1 MTTTYYVAYDSTG
14 LVQTRYDSDINEIQ
28 IVTPPLGLSILK
40 VADKVTMMGT
50 TTGGWTVVNGSLIAP
65 LAPTTAQLLTAAQV
79 TQIGLLLASYSNAIV
94 QPVSYTSVA
103 GVVKTYQTN
112 TQSVD
117 NLLRMTAAYAKA
129 AATPT
134 GFYWIATDNTQV
146 PFTFADLQQLA
157 AVMGVP
163 GWTAFQN
170 LQTKKASVMAATTV
184 SAVQL
189 ITF

>member
-1 MTTTYYVAYDSTG
+1 MQTYKDATNQVWQFENDVVVSGSAGALVFTTAHGTVLT
-14 LVQTRYDSDINEIQ
+14 
-28 IVTPPLGLSILK
+28 TP
-40 VADKVTMMGT
+40 T
-50 TTGGWTVVNGSLIAP
+50 SLAP
-65 LAPTTAQLLTAAQV
+65 YTIPTPTTAQLLASAQT
-79 TQIGLLLASYSNAIV
+79 TQLNSLIASYANAIA

-103 GVVKTYQTN
+103 GVVKTYQADK
-112 TQSVD
+112 QSRD
-117 NLLRMTAAYAKA
+117 NLVEMTAAYTKA

-189 ITF
+189 IVW

>member
-1 MTTTYYVAYDSTG
+1 MKYAQSDSNGNINAYYDST
-14 LVQTRYDSDINEIQ
+14 INSVAQ
-28 IVTPPLGLSILK
+28 IGTAIKITDAQWLDCVNNLGK
-40 VADKVTMMGT
+40 
-50 TTGGWTVVNGSLIAP
+50 WLIVSGALQLAP
-65 LAPTTAQLLTAAQV
+65 APTTAQLLTASQV
-79 TQIGLLLASYSNAIV
+79 TQINLLAAGYANAIV

-103 GVVKTYQTN
+103 GVVKTYQADK
-112 TQSVD
+112 QSRD
-117 NLLRMTAAYAKA
+117 NLGDMTLAYLKA
-129 AATPT
+129 AVTPT
-134 GFYWIATDNTQV
+134 GFYWLATDNTQV

-189 ITF
+189 IVW

>member
-1 MTTTYYVAYDSTG
+1 MTYKLTNTTTIIRIQDGASIPNDPRNADYANYLLWVAAG
-14 LVQTRYDSDINEIQ
+14 N
-28 IVTPPLGLSILK
+28 TPTP
-40 VADKVTMMGT
+40 VDVPT
-50 TTGGWTVVNGSLIAP
+50 
-65 LAPTTAQLLTAAQV
+65 LAQDQV
-79 TQIGLLLASYSNAIV
+79 TQINLLLASYSNAIQ
-94 QPVSYTSVA
+94 QPVSYTTIA
-103 GVVKTYQTN
+103 GVVKTYQAN

-117 NLLRMTAAYAKA
+117 NLSRMTLAYLKA

-134 GFYWIATDNTQV
+134 GFYWMATDNTKV

-157 AVMGVP
+157 AVMGTQ
-163 GWTAFQN
+163 GFADFDN